1 MSTHHVDAR
10 GCLCPKPI
18 IMTKAALDAA
28 SLGDTLIVLID
39 KEESKTNTVT
49 FLKDNNIPVTWELSE
64 GVFTLQV
71 HKPDHEITAT
81 VSEESCPIANGLQ

>member
-1 MSTHHVDAR
+1 MSKHTVDAR

-28 SLGDTLIVLID
+28 SSGDTLIVLID

-49 FLKDNNIPVTWELSE
+49 FLKDNNIPVTWEISE

-71 HKPDHEITAT
+71 HKPDHEVTAT
-81 VSEESCPIANGLQ
+81 VSEESCPIANGYQ

>member
-18 IMTKAALDAA
+18 IMTKAALDSA
-28 SLGDTLIVLID
+28 SPSDTLTVLID

-49 FLKDNNIPVTWELSE
+49 FLEDNNIPVTWEHAE

-71 HKPDHEITAT
+71 HKPDHEITAN
-81 VSEESCPIANGLQ
+81 VSETSCPITKKKP